1 MGKYKINYIFGEEDI
16 DNIFIK
22 VLNKELTKYILTI
35 NKSHVLDNYK
45 ILKEGKN

>member
-1 MGKYKINYIFGEEDI
+1 MGKYKINY
-16 DNIFIK
+16 IFIK